1 MCGSTNSGESRLV
14 DVVWN
19 LVRMASTKQTGFCK
33 MLNRKFGVH
42 IALVAGLCAA
52 ASADLAVAQD
62 DEDKFTTA
70 KQEQTAKRLIGEGL
84 KNDTAWTLLE
94 SLTTEIGPRLAGSDA
109 EARARL
115 WGVQTLK
122 RLGFRN
128 VRIETFEL
136 THWSRVSERAEI
148 VSPFPQRLVI
158 TALGHSPSTPAGG
171 VIGEVVRFETLD
183 ALETT
188 QVDLNGKII
197 FVDEP
202 MTRTQDG
209 SGYGA
214 AVQKRSRAAVVA
226 AEKNAVAAL
235 IRSVGTDSH
244 RNPHTGGSV
253 RGGAE
258 LAPAPTAALS
268 NPDADQLARA
278 LKLAKEP
285 VRVLLDI
292 QTEFEKSAISGNVI
306 GEIPGKSEEL
316 IVVGG
321 HLDSWDLGTGA
332 IDDGAGVAITV
343 AAAKLVG
350 DLKGKPAR
358 TIRVVMWGAEETGL
372 WGAKAYAK
380 AHEKELAQH
389 VLAAESDFGAGRI
402 WKFQTRFGETMLAKA
417 KPFQQ
422 LLHPLGI
429 GAGDNQAFG
438 GPDVSPLS
446 AAGVPVI
453 DLYQDGLDY
462 FDLHHTPD
470 DTLDKVDPKAVQ
482 QNVAAWAATIYL
494 ASEMDGGFRDGTD

>member
-1 MCGSTNSGESRLV
+1 
-14 DVVWN
+14 
-19 LVRMASTKQTGFCK
+19 
-33 MLNRKFGVH
+33 MLNRKFAAGM
-42 IALVAGLCAA
+42 ALVAGLCAA
-52 ASADLAVAQD
+52 ASAVLAETPD
-62 DEDKFTTA
+62 GEKNFITA
-70 KQEQTAKRLIGEGL
+70 KEEQTAKRLIDKGL
-84 KNDTAWTLLE
+84 TDDTAWTLLE

-109 EARARL
+109 EARARD

-122 RLGFRN
+122 RLGFKN

-136 THWSRVSERAEI
+136 TYWNRISERAEI
-148 VSPFPQRLVI
+148 VSPYPQRLAV

-171 VIGEVVRFETLD
+171 AIGEVVRFETLD

-188 QVDLNGKII
+188 RADLSGKII

-226 AEKNAVAAL
+226 AEKGAIAAL

-253 RGGAE
+253 RGGAA

-278 LKLAKEP
+278 LKLAKGP
-285 VRVLLDI
+285 VRVLVDI
-292 QTEFEKSAISGNVI
+292 QTEFKKSAISGNVI
-306 GEIPGKSEEL
+306 GEIPGKSDEL

-332 IDDGAGVAITV
+332 IDDGAGIAITV

-358 TIRVVMWGAEETGL
+358 TIRVIMWGAEETGL
-372 WGAKAYAK
+372 WGAKAYAR
-380 AHEKELAQH
+380 AHEAELPRH
-389 VLAAESDFGAGRI
+389 VLAAESDFGAARI
-402 WKFQTRFGETMLAKA
+402 WKFQTHFGDAMLAKA
-417 KPFQQ
+417 KIFQR
-422 LLHPLGI
+422 LLHPLGV
-429 GAGDNQAFG
+429 GAGNNQAFG
-438 GPDVSPLS
+438 GPDVSPLR

-453 DLYQDGLDY
+453 DLYQDGSDY

-470 DTLDKVDPKAVQ
+470 DTLDKVDRHAVQ

-494 ASEMDGGFRDGTD
+494 ASQIDGGFRDGAD